1 MQLVLNAEKLHSR
14 VFNVGMGKIYTPEEI
29 VSEVLKIMPR
39 APITVEQL
47 PAGTPDTLPIP
58 PLSLDRIRRELAY
71 EPEFDMATAIHDYAC
86 WAKGLDRK

>member
-1 MQLVLNAEKLHSR
+1 
-14 VFNVGMGKIYTPEEI
+14 MGKIYTPEEI

-39 APITVEQL
+39 APITVEQF

-71 EPEFDMATAIHDYAC
+71 EPEFDMATAIHDYVC

>member
-1 MQLVLNAEKLHSR
+1 MLRSTTLLRAGLQQFQRTLEWLYVKDAARAVQLVLNAEKLHSR

-47 PAGTPDTLPIP
+47 PAGDTGYSTNP
-58 PLSLDRIRRELAY
+58 A
-71 EPEFDMATAIHDYAC
+71 A
-86 WAKGLDRK
+86 